1 MFRFINLKPS
11 YIAGLMPKN
20 LSQSFH
26 KESSFHLPKTAD
38 PFKHLNLSHDKI
50 MMNSRP
56 VRSKQKPVRP
66 RKTTDDFKLVY
77 KSPKYLNKHK
87 AKAKDID
94 GSFMPKTHHNLDHVS

>member
-1 MFRFINLKPS
+1 
-11 YIAGLMPKN
+11 
-20 LSQSFH
+20 
-26 KESSFHLPKTAD
+26 
-38 PFKHLNLSHDKI
+38 
-50 MMNSRP
+50 MNSRP

-94 GSFMPKTHHNLDHVS
+94 GSFMPKTNHNLDHVSLHFYSGLRVGRTNGYL